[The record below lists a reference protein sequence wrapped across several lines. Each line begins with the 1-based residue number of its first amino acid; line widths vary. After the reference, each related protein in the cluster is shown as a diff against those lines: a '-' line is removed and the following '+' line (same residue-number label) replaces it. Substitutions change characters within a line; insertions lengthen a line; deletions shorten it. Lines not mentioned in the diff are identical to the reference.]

1 MGGAVFLGNGVFI
14 KNIFEMTDFCNE
26 VLLDSDILE
35 MGYRELFWAL
45 KLLSVPEG
53 PAVVLLII
61 HRIIT
66 DYSFEVYDLFYV

>member
-61 HRIIT
+61 P
-66 DYSFEVYDLFYV
+66 